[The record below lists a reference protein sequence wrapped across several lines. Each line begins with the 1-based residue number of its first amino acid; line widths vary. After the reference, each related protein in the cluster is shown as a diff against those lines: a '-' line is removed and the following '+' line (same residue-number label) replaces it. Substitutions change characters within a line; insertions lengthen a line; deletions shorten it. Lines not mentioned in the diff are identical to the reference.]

1 LFRAEGIAYS
11 GRPEAVCHGQA
22 DSCDGL
28 RKHMVKSADALL
40 PEHEGLRRAVQ
51 WLATQR
57 SWDAKTIEE
66 ASLRFDLSPLDE
78 EFLLRHFHSAESVSK
93 DTGTVLSVRRR
104 DILSGIGKQDEL
116 ETTRTFKTRRR

>member
-1 LFRAEGIAYS
+1 LLRAEGIAES
-11 GRPEAVCHGQA
+11 DSPEAVCQGQA

-28 RKHMVKSADALL
+28 RKQIMKSAGALL

-57 SWDAKTIEE
+57 SRDAKTIEE

-78 EFLLRHFHSAESVSK
+78 DFLLRHFRSAESVSK
-93 DTGTVLSVRRR
+93 DSAAVLSVRRR
-104 DILSGIGKQDEL
+104 
-116 ETTRTFKTRRR
+116 RT